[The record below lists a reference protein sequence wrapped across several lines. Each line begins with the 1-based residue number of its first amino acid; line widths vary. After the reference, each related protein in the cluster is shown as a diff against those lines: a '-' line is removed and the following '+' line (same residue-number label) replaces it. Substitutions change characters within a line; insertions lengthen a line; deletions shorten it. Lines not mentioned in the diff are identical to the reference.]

1 MHSVGNHMARWKLGS
16 SRTVERSFC
25 MSPSL
30 LDAAVRHAERSTAL
44 EELVCVSLVAVLPLL
59 LSLMPL

>member
-1 MHSVGNHMARWKLGS
+1 MARWKLGS